1 MQNSTDNNNFVGQL
15 IDVEKV
21 FLEKSPRLA
30 RKIPRFI
37 YSYLKKVVH
46 QNDLNQGIRR
56 FGDLTGLA
64 FLRGIL
70 DYMGVN
76 ITHQGLENVP
86 VEGRFIIASNHPL
99 GGLDGM
105 ALMKIAGEVRSDIVF
120 PVNDLLMNI
129 PNLRPLFIPINKLG
143 SNSQNLIIMNETFAS
158 DKAILYFP
166 AGLCSRKQ
174 HGVIMDLEWKKTFI
188 TKARTFKRDIIPVYI
203 NGHNSNW
210 FYNLANWRKLLG
222 IKANIEMLYLVDEM
236 FKQNN
241 KNINIVF
248 GKPISWET
256 FDNRFTDTAW
266 AQKVKQ
272 HVYTLKNNIS
282 TSFSV

>member
-1 MQNSTDNNNFVGQL
+1 MQNSTDNDNFVGQL

-21 FLEKSPRLA
+21 FHDKSPRLA
-30 RKIPRFI
+30 GKIPRFI

-56 FGDLTGLA
+56 FNDLTGLA

-70 DYMGVN
+70 GYMGVN
-76 ITHQGLENVP
+76 ITHQGIENVP
-86 VEGRFIIASNHPL
+86 VEGRFIMASNHPL

-129 PNLRPLFIPINKLG
+129 PNLRPLFVPINKLG
-143 SNSQNLIIMNETFAS
+143 SNSQNLAIMNETFAS

-248 GKPISWET
+248 GKPIAWET
-256 FDNRFTDTAW
+256 FDDRFTDIVW

-272 HVYTLKNNIS
+272 HVYALKNNIS
-282 TSFSV
+282 ASFNV

>member
-1 MQNSTDNNNFVGQL
+1 MQNSTDNDNFVGQL

-21 FLEKSPRLA
+21 FHDKSPRLA

-56 FGDLTGLA
+56 FNDLTGLA

-70 DYMGVN
+70 GYMGVN
-76 ITHQGLENVP
+76 ITHQGIENVP
-86 VEGRFIIASNHPL
+86 VEGRFIMASNHPL

-143 SNSQNLIIMNETFAS
+143 SNSQNLAIMNETFAS

-248 GKPISWET
+248 GKPIAWET
-256 FDNRFTDTAW
+256 FDDRFTDIVW

-272 HVYTLKNNIS
+272 HVYALKNNIS
-282 TSFSV
+282 ASFNV